1 MDASGRPSTFL
12 TTIADE
18 DLPTHS
24 LALSYPLQSSRE
36 RILEEELG
44 DGEPSCTTR
53 MAQLK
58 KLHLPNEF
66 LRERYPPSGALA
78 LALHAAYL
86 IPECDGLFPI
96 FSA

>member
-1 MDASGRPSTFL
+1 
-12 TTIADE
+12 
-18 DLPTHS
+18 LPTHS

-36 RILEEELG
+36 WILEEELG

-66 LRERYPPSGALA
+66 QRERYPPSGALA